1 MRRARSSSTMTQRGQ
16 PSHCTELP
24 RTVLST
30 KASIRN
36 SALGIT
42 TYPVRGAEASRDA
55 FAVCTGYVVLP
66 SAGYRVLFFLLLLV
80 SVDVYPCSHRHILVQ
95 PLAVLVPQP
104 HAPVRHGRADRSRV
118 MRAVPQLGV
127 G

>member
-1 MRRARSSSTMTQRGQ
+1 M
-16 PSHCTELP
+16 
-24 RTVLST
+24 
-30 KASIRN
+30 
-36 SALGIT
+36 T

-95 PLAVLVPQP
+95 PLDVLVAQT
-104 HAPVRHGRADRSRV
+104 HAPVRHGGADRFRV
-118 MRAVPQLGV
+118 WRAVQQVAVAEVEPEVTELALNAAGRPALWGNEPGV
-127 G
+127 VRIDRR